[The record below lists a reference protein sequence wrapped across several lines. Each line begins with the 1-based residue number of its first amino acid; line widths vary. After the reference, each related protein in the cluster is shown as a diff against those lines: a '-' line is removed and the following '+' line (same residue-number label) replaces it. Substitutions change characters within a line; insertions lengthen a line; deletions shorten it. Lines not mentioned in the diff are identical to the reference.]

1 MPFFNR
7 LALSCFLT
15 AAVALPAAVAE
26 ELATP
31 AFKTPAEGSVKAKS
45 GARSGAKPGAKAA
58 EKTNAKS
65 NGPRRPGELEGWDS
79 GAKTPAATP
88 ARARPADAIGER
100 KIPDGGL
107 PLPERRFTDE
117 PGMGR
122 APVSIDQ
129 NGNMGG
135 AFRF

>member
-1 MPFFNR
+1 MPLFKR

-15 AAVALPAAVAE
+15 ATVALPVAGAE

-31 AFKTPAEGSVKAKS
+31 SFKVPGDGSARAKPAPKAK
-45 GARSGAKPGAKAA
+45 ADKA
-58 EKTNAKS
+58 TAKS
-65 NGPRRPGELEGWDS
+65 NGPRRPGELEGWDGS
-79 GAKTPAATP
+79 AKTPAATS
-88 ARARPADAIGER
+88 ARGRPADAIGER
-100 KIPDGGL
+100 RVPDGGL

-117 PGMGR
+117 PGMGK

>member
-15 AAVALPAAVAE
+15 AAVALPVAVAE

-31 AFKTPAEGSVKAKS
+31 SFKVPAEGTAKARAGGKPNAKAGEKTTAKS
-45 GARSGAKPGAKAA
+45 G
-58 EKTNAKS
+58 
-65 NGPRRPGELEGWDS
+65 GPRRPGELEGWDGGTKAPS
-79 GAKTPAATP
+79 ATP
-88 ARARPADAIGER
+88 AKARPADAIGER
-100 KIPDGGL
+100 RVPDGGL

-117 PGMGR
+117 PGMGK
-122 APVSIDQ
+122 APISIDQ

>member
-1 MPFFNR
+1 MPLFKR
-7 LALSCFLT
+7 LALSCFLMS
-15 AAVALPAAVAE
+15 AVALPAAVAE

-31 AFKTPAEGSVKAKS
+31 SFKMPGEGSAK
-45 GARSGAKPGAKAA
+45 AKPGAKAKPDKA
-58 EKTNAKS
+58 TAKS
-65 NGPRRPGELEGWDS
+65 NGPRRPGELEGWDGGTKPPPS
-79 GAKTPAATP
+79 TP

-117 PGMGR
+117 PGMGK

>member
-15 AAVALPAAVAE
+15 AALALPVADAE

-31 AFKTPAEGSVKAKS
+31 SFKVPAEGTAKARAGGKPNARAGEKTTAKS
-45 GARSGAKPGAKAA
+45 G
-58 EKTNAKS
+58 
-65 NGPRRPGELEGWDS
+65 GPRRPGELEGWDGGTKAPS
-79 GAKTPAATP
+79 ATP
-88 ARARPADAIGER
+88 AKARPADAIGER
-100 KIPDGGL
+100 RVPDGGL

-117 PGMGR
+117 PGMGK
-122 APVSIDQ
+122 APISIDQ

>member
-1 MPFFNR
+1 MPLFNR

-15 AAVALPAAVAE
+15 AAVALPVAVAE

-31 AFKTPAEGSVKAKS
+31 SFKMPTEGSAKAKPGSKPGARAGEKATAKS
-45 GARSGAKPGAKAA
+45 G
-58 EKTNAKS
+58 
-65 NGPRRPGELEGWDS
+65 GPRRPGELEGWDGGTKAPS
-79 GAKTPAATP
+79 ATP
-88 ARARPADAIGER
+88 AKARPADAIGER
-100 KIPDGGL
+100 RVPDGGL

-117 PGMGR
+117 PGMGK
-122 APVSIDQ
+122 APISIDQ